1 MSEESLA
8 IANKALAL
16 QIEANK
22 KYAAELLIVN
32 KQLVFQ
38 NEEREKR
45 AAELVLANK
54 ELAFQNTEKENRA
67 AELIIANNKL
77 IFENTEKEKRAAELV
92 LANKELAFQNTEKE
106 NRAAELIVANNKLIF
121 ENIEKENRATELI
134 IANKELAFQNIEKEK
149 RAAELAVANKELA
162 FQNIEKEKRAAELI
176 VANKELAFQNTEK
189 EKRAAELLIVN
200 KELKSFIFISSH
212 DLQEPLR
219 KIRIFSSRILDNE
232 YLNLSESGMNYF
244 NRLQKSSLY
253 MQMLINDLL
262 AFSRTTI
269 SERIFENKDLNKM
282 VKEVAFD
289 FKDEIDIKSAEIK
302 CINLSSAYIIPFQF
316 KQLIHNLIG
325 NALKFYNPNT
335 KPIITIS
342 STTFISNNEIQEDLI
357 PGTEYLQLSIH
368 DNGIGFEPVYRTKIF
383 EIFQRLNDKNLYKGT
398 GIGLT
403 IAKKIVENHD
413 GMITAT
419 SGLGQ
424 GATFDV
430 YIPIREKT
438 ISNP

>member
-22 KYAAELLIVN
+22 KYAEELLIVN
-32 KQLVFQ
+32 KQLIFQ

-45 AAELVLANK
+45 AAELVIANK
-54 ELAFQNTEKENRA
+54 ELAFQNTEKE
-67 AELIIANNKL
+67 
-77 IFENTEKEKRAAELV
+77 KRAAELV
-92 LANKELAFQNTEKE
+92 IANT
-106 NRAAELIVANNKLIF
+106 KLIF
-121 ENIEKENRATELI
+121 ENNEKEKRATELI
-134 IANKELAFQNIEKEK
+134 IANKELAFQNVEKEK
-149 RAAELAVANKELA
+149 RAAELVVANKELA
-162 FQNIEKEKRAAELI
+162 FQNS
-176 VANKELAFQNTEK
+176 EK

-282 VKEVAFD
+282 VEEVAFD
-289 FKDEIDIKSAEIK
+289 FKDEIDLKSAEIK
-302 CINLSSAYIIPFQF
+302 CINLSNAYIIPFQF

-325 NALKFYNPNT
+325 NALKFYRPNT

-342 STTFISNNEIQEDLI
+342 STTFISKKEVHEDLI
-357 PGTEYLQLSIH
+357 PEKKYLHLSIH
-368 DNGIGFEPVYRTKIF
+368 DNGIGFEPVYKTKIF

-403 IAKKIVENHD
+403 IAKKIIENHD
-413 GMITAT
+413 GIITAT
-419 SGLGQ
+419 GELGK

-430 YIPIREKT
+430 YIPISEKI
-438 ISNP
+438 ISN

>member
-1 MSEESLA
+1 L
-8 IANKALAL
+8 
-16 QIEANK
+16 
-22 KYAAELLIVN
+22 
-32 KQLVFQ
+32 Q

-54 ELAFQNTEKENRA
+54 ELAFQNS
-67 AELIIANNKL
+67 
-77 IFENTEKEKRAAELV
+77 EKEKRAAELV
-92 LANKELAFQNTEKE
+92 IANT
-106 NRAAELIVANNKLIF
+106 KLIF
-121 ENIEKENRATELI
+121 ENNEKEKRATELV
-134 IANKELAFQNIEKEK
+134 IANKELAFQNSEKEK
-149 RAAELAVANKELA
+149 RAAELIIANAELA

-176 VANKELAFQNTEK
+176 VANKELVFQNSEK

-269 SERIFENKDLNKM
+269 SERIFESKDLNKM
-282 VKEVAFD
+282 VAEVVFD
-289 FKDEIDIKSAEIK
+289 FKDEIDLKSAEIK
-302 CINLSSAYIIPFQF
+302 CINLSNAYVIPFQF
-316 KQLIHNLIG
+316 KQLIHNIIG
-325 NALKFYNPNT
+325 NALKFYRPNT

-342 STTFISNNEIQEDLI
+342 STTFISNKEVHKDLI
-357 PGTEYLQLSIH
+357 PEKEYLHLSIH
-368 DNGIGFEPVYRTKIF
+368 DNGIGFEPVYKTKIF

-403 IAKKIVENHD
+403 IAKKIIENHN

-419 SGLGQ
+419 SELGQ
-424 GATFDV
+424 GATFDI
-430 YIPIREKT
+430 YLPIRDKS
-438 ISNP
+438 ILN